1 MKSDSVIHFTRITL
15 EGVILPTV
23 GIFGLVGNVASIA
36 VLRSR
41 YDGMIQ
47 KSIVLKVLT
56 PSKPSPFQK
65 TFELFVH

>member
-1 MKSDSVIHFTRITL
+1 M

-65 TFELFVH
+65 TFALFVH

>member
-47 KSIVLKVLT
+47 KSIILESFDSIKA
-56 PSKPSPFQK
+56 KPFSENF
-65 TFELFVH
+65 